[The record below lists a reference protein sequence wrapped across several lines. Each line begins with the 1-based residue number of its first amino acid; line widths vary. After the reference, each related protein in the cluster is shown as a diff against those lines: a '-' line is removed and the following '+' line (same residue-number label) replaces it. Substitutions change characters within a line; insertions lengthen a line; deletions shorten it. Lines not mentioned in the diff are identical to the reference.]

1 MASSSTGT
9 PPSAGPGAGMSLIAE
24 LKRRKVFKVGA
35 AYLVVAWL
43 AVQAASI
50 AFPTFEAPLWALRV
64 FILVCLLGFPLAVVM
79 AWIFDATPDGMKA
92 DTSSSGSKRVFAG
105 AAVLIVLA
113 LGWYF
118 YGQPAF
124 RKGEMAPPKIAVA
137 PPKPTPSVDSH
148 SIAVLPFVNMSDDKE
163 NEYFSEGIAE
173 ELLNQLAQ
181 NPDLKVAA
189 RTSAF
194 QFKGKD
200 LDIGDIG
207 RRLNVSHV
215 LEGSVR
221 KEGMRLRI
229 TAQLI
234 DTASG
239 FHLWSE
245 TFERSATD
253 VFKVQD
259 EISAAIAKAL
269 EARIIGGDANQST
282 KPSNPEAYDAYLMG
296 RSLLARRG
304 DNLLL
309 AIKAFDR
316 AIAKD
321 PQFSPAYSGRAFAYA
336 IAPGWTGKLD
346 FASSFNKAL
355 ADADHALQLDSENA
369 EAYMARGTIHS
380 ILFQEVSA
388 RNDLDRAL
396 ALAPGNADILNFVGD
411 DYQYVGNLRAA
422 EQMKRKAMALDPL
435 AFVHPSNL
443 ASILNAQGRFGEA
456 IVQGQRGVELGGEGF
471 SRMQIFW
478 AQLRLRQLPAAAETG
493 EAVCTQIGNDQ
504 AQCLIIRLALA
515 AASGDKKAVERLG
528 NQLVAKRAEWL
539 GQIVFPSD
547 VAAVYANDVGD
558 IGKAT
563 LAMHDSLFGSHD
575 YNTTIALLLGPNGAR
590 LPEEVSRDPE
600 WLAIWNDP
608 KLQETMAAYRAN
620 ILAFRQGK

>member
-1 MASSSTGT
+1 
-9 PPSAGPGAGMSLIAE
+9 MSLIAE
-24 LKRRKVFKVGA
+24 LQRRKVFKVGA

-50 AFPTFEAPLWALRV
+50 AFPAFDAPPWALRI
-64 FILVCLLGFPLAVVM
+64 FILAALLGFPVVLVLT
-79 AWIFDATPDGMKA
+79 WVVDLTPDGVRL
-92 DTSSSGSKRVFAG
+92 DGNVSGNKRVFAV
-105 AAVLIVLA
+105 AAILIVLA

-124 RKGEMAPPKIAVA
+124 RKGETSPTTAAVA
-137 PPKPTPSVDSH
+137 PPTPKPSVDSH

-269 EARIIGGDANQST
+269 EARIIGGDASRPAQ
-282 KPSNPEAYDAYLMG
+282 PSNPEAYDAYLMG
-296 RSLLARRG
+296 RSLLARRVG
-304 DNLLL
+304 DSLLL

-321 PQFSPAYSGRAFAYA
+321 PQFSPAFSGRAFAYA

-355 ADADHALQLDSENA
+355 VDANHALQLDPENA
-369 EAYMARGTIHS
+369 EAYMVRGTVHS
-380 ILFQEVSA
+380 ILFQEVAA
-388 RNDLDRAL
+388 RTDLDHAL
-396 ALAPGNADILNFVGD
+396 ALAPGNADILNFAGD